1 MNFTFKVKV
10 FSGDGQT
17 FLRNILLH
25 IPAAT
30 ADGRSQVT
38 SYFNYYTSGTTAFS
52 TVLEQL
58 RGQSYC
64 KVLLDE
70 ASTMLSVGPFARYA
84 SLAGASNVI
93 DVPRFF
99 SPSPAQG
106 QSVRL
111 VFNNESY
118 IIMTMTQYVDSGY
131 DETVK
136 LKFEYFLPDGT
147 SQGSITTGEI
157 TGRYDEPNP
166 CGGFFIFFP
175 MALPNTAGV
184 FTDTFLRCPLGDTGA
199 IPSRMGGTYFNENY
213 TISGSI
219 GPTSYTPAESSTI
232 DLTHFID
239 GVIPVDT
246 DDPYQDIENS
256 TPSGPA
262 EGVGI
267 PSSDPVDIPGL
278 PTFSATDTGFITLF
292 NPTLSQVKALADYM
306 WNGLFDVNN
315 LRKIV
320 ADPMDCILGFNM
332 LPVAIPSSGSGDVC
346 IGNIISSVSMDIA
359 SSQWVEVDCGQL
371 DLGLPYGSYL
381 DFSPY
386 TKYSIYLPY
395 IGTCDLSADDVAG
408 KVLTLKYHVDVLSCS
423 CVAYLKCGD
432 SVLYQWTGS
441 CGYSIPVTQ
450 NDFSRMIM
458 AIIGV
463 ATATIGGAV
472 VGGAGM
478 ALTRGVESAA
488 KNVMGLKPD
497 VHRSGAIGSSAGLM
511 GGQTPYLI
519 LEVPKACKPAKQY
532 HYLGYPSFTTVKLG
546 DVSGRQD
553 FESVILDG
561 IPCTEEER
569 DMIAAAC
576 QGGIYL

>member
-1 MNFTFKVKV
+1 MSFVKYKV
-10 FSGDGQT
+10 S
-17 FLRNILLH
+17 LWS
-25 IPAAT
+25 
-30 ADGRSQVT
+30 ADGSTFIRPINLAVPVAIADGGGASLSWVSDNGTGFNRVFDSVVEGGAHTWLPSSQVT
-38 SYFNYYTSGTTAFS
+38 ILGNPLY
-52 TVLEQL
+52 
-58 RGQSYC
+58 
-64 KVLLDE
+64 
-70 ASTMLSVGPFARYA
+70 
-84 SLAGASNVI
+84 
-93 DVPRFF
+93 
-99 SPSPAQG
+99 PSPPVLQC
-106 QSVRL
+106 SVAFGLVVTDARALTNGNDARL
-111 VFNNESY
+111 VFNNGSFIYLHANNKSDNGTCFDFYYCLEGTETPMSSY
-118 IIMTMTQYVDSGY
+118 VARVTNDSTFAYAGAQSIPMPIFN
-131 DETVK
+131 E
-136 LKFEYFLPDGT
+136 DG
-147 SQGSITTGEI
+147 S
-157 TGRYDEPNP
+157 
-166 CGGFFIFFP
+166 
-175 MALPNTAGV
+175 
-184 FTDTFLRCPLGDTGA
+184 FTDWSLRGIYYIFGGGIGSYKIFLANHLWVANANSMEDWYNG
-199 IPSRMGGTYFNENY
+199 I
-213 TISGSI
+213 
-219 GPTSYTPAESSTI
+219 
-232 DLTHFID
+232 
-239 GVIPVDT
+239 VPVDENE
-246 DDPYQDIENS
+246 PYPDMPES
-256 TPSGPA
+256 EPSGPST
-262 EGVGI
+262 GTGI
-267 PSSDPVDIPGL
+267 PTSDPVDFPSL

-315 LRKIV
+315 LRKIF

-332 LPVAIPSSGSGDVC
+332 LPVAIPNLGPADVC
-346 IGNIISSVSMDIA
+346 IGNLVSSVSMNVA

-386 TKYSIYLPY
+386 TKYAIYLPY

-408 KVLTLKYHVDVLSCS
+408 KVLQLKYHVDVLSCS

-458 AIIGV
+458 AIVSMAAG
-463 ATATIGGAV
+463 AIGGAITAGGGMASV
-472 VGGAGM
+472 AGFARGGA
-478 ALTRGVESAA
+478 ESAA
-488 KNVMGLKPD
+488 KNVMGLKPE
-497 VHRSGAIGSSAGLM
+497 VHRSGSVGSSAGLM

-576 QGGIYL
+576 EGGIYL